1 MSPKTSS
8 EPFKRRKELSKQHS
22 DNPKTVRNRMNE
34 TGKAGLDAAFLRADT
49 AFRTAK
55 CRNLAKLHNG
65 PNWSAM
71 SPRQKA
77 AAEATI
83 VKKLEAKRDKR
94 KREHELEWRY
104 KAEKGLIHSDEE
116 EPTRHKKPRSDESKD
131 TPDLMEIESV
141 EDLIVTDDD
150 DDAWSDC
157 DGDEDELLMIGEEVV
172 EIYKR
177 YDRQGALFVGAL
189 GTHAHRQEREYAIY
203 KARKERAEVS
213 DNMEVD

>member
-1 MSPKTSS
+1 VSKTSEQRSTRNEVEVQSLQGPFEVLAGWQEGWGQLRRSWLVMSKSVAGRRVVWGEKIADTLHFFSLTTSPPMSPKTSS

-34 TGKAGLDAAFLRADT
+34 AGKAGLDAAFLRADT

-94 KREHELEWRY
+94 KREHELE
-104 KAEKGLIHSDEE
+104 
-116 EPTRHKKPRSDESKD
+116 
-131 TPDLMEIESV
+131 
-141 EDLIVTDDD
+141 
-150 DDAWSDC
+150 
-157 DGDEDELLMIGEEVV
+157 
-172 EIYKR
+172 
-177 YDRQGALFVGAL
+177 
-189 GTHAHRQEREYAIY
+189 
-203 KARKERAEVS
+203 
-213 DNMEVD
+213 